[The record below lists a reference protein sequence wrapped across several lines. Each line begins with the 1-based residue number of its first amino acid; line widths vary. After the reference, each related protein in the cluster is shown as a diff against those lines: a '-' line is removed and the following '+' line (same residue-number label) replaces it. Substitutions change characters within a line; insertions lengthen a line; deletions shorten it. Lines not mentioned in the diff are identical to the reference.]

1 MLRSQLFQLF
11 QILDTTPKPLSVP
24 RFCRTNS
31 LHKRADFKRHLCVS
45 SSDLGTFCGEAPLAP
60 YISDEE
66 EFELW
71 DRIVDGLKV
80 DIDRIEFEEARTYVK
95 ECLSIPGLI

>member
-1 MLRSQLFQLF
+1 
-11 QILDTTPKPLSVP
+11 
-24 RFCRTNS
+24 
-31 LHKRADFKRHLCVS
+31 
-45 SSDLGTFCGEAPLAP
+45 LGTFCGEAPLAP

-95 ECLSIPGLI
+95 ECLSIPGLN